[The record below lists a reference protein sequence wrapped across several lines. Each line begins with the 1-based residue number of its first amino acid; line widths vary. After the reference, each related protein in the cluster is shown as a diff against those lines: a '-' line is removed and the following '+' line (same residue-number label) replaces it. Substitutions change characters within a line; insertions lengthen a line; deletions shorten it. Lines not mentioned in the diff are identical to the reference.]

1 MLTTAGST
9 RFTIPRY
16 DVSSV
21 GIAGSQTGVYPTT
34 TPGGWRLIGRTPM
47 VLFDPARVPPIT
59 YRPNA
64 TSNNTV
70 FGLLLEASRAL
81 GFSVR
86 YAVYEIPNGVLV
98 TAINGSANGDG
109 GRYWQYWVNGVY
121 GAVSADHGALHDND
135 VVMWEFTLSQEGG

>member
-1 MLTTAGST
+1 VFPKLSERGQALLFAAALIGSVAGLYALVLSLQV
-9 RFTIPRY
+9 PP
-16 DVSSV
+16 VLASSV
-21 GIAGSQTGVYPTT
+21 HEVGIEIEGS
-34 TPGGWRLIGRTPM
+34 GWT
-47 VLFDPARVPPIT
+47 IT

-70 FGLLLEASRAL
+70 FGLLIEASRAL

-109 GRYWQYWVNGVY
+109 GRYWQYWVNGAY
-121 GAVSADHGALHDND
+121 GAVSADHRALHDND
-135 VVMWEFTLSQEGG
+135 VVMWEFTPSQEGG